1 MNGLD
6 IFVSHLDRVLFPVT
20 SRKASIVVS
29 AIIII
34 LLSVILFSVRQNI
47 LTYDNT
53 SETVFFILTV
63 VIAYGIGSWL
73 LFGYVKQTSRTAS
86 GGAAAAATTT
96 TPNTT
101 VGTTFQT
108 GSLISLLHIAVV
120 MVQFAVLGIMLY
132 VIFDRTSEY
141 LMPYVNA
148 ITSGFGTIILGVFA
162 YKFAKWYR
170 LSNKKLVVLLY
181 FLTVLTLAVMI
192 AADLALKYVITTT
205 VEVSAPGEVS
215 RERFLYRDFE
225 GGELVKQDIEPD
237 YTISYIVPLQFLAI
251 WQILNNYPG
260 MLSFIFRWGATAI
273 TLNDYHKNKRINRIV
288 LWSMISIPLII
299 YLLGKSPDLFN
310 LDPEPW
316 TRPLFRG
323 GNIAIGV
330 MFGMAFLLMARRLP
344 AVKDYLT
351 VTAIGVMIISI
362 AFSVTN
368 LQQTFGI
375 AAHSLVLLSSY
386 LFAIGLYYAAISISH
401 DSTLRKS
408 IRTAINDTP
417 SDLLQSAGLA
427 ETQQRLEQRVLEI
440 AKKQSENLVQQSGVQ
455 PSLQEE
461 DIKKYLEEILPQVQR
476 SSERQR

>member
-1 MNGLD
+1 
-6 IFVSHLDRVLFPVT
+6 
-20 SRKASIVVS
+20 
-29 AIIII
+29 
-34 LLSVILFSVRQNI
+34 
-47 LTYDNT
+47 
-53 SETVFFILTV
+53 
-63 VIAYGIGSWL
+63 
-73 LFGYVKQTSRTAS
+73 
-86 GGAAAAATTT
+86 
-96 TPNTT
+96 
-101 VGTTFQT
+101 
-108 GSLISLLHIAVV
+108 
-120 MVQFAVLGIMLY
+120 
-132 VIFDRTSEY
+132 
-141 LMPYVNA
+141 
-148 ITSGFGTIILGVFA
+148 
-162 YKFAKWYR
+162 
-170 LSNKKLVVLLY
+170 
-181 FLTVLTLAVMI
+181 
-192 AADLALKYVITTT
+192 
-205 VEVSAPGEVS
+205 
-215 RERFLYRDFE
+215 
-225 GGELVKQDIEPD
+225 
-237 YTISYIVPLQFLAI
+237 
-251 WQILNNYPG
+251 
-260 MLSFIFRWGATAI
+260 
-273 TLNDYHKNKRINRIV
+273 
-288 LWSMISIPLII
+288 MISIPLII

-323 GNIAIGV
+323 GNIAIGF

-351 VTAIGVMIISI
+351 VTAIGVMMISI

-375 AAHSLVLLSSY
+375 AAHPLVLLSSY